1 MFLFK
6 RKNSIYYIYYFD
18 KSDHKR
24 KSIST
29 KTSYKADALLFLTN
43 FKENLKTISEKS
55 DLIPVYYIS
64 DLQTEVIKYVSD
76 NMSTSN
82 TKIYKT
88 LFKNLIEVFGNI
100 PLNMVTFKE
109 IERYKGIRAL
119 TVSKASVNKDLS
131 TLKAVFNIAIR
142 FNWIST
148 NPVKNVNKVIL
159 SEKEFLCFTK
169 EQTQMII
176 NNVQNKT
183 IRDLV
188 TFALLTGCRLNEIVN
203 IQWLDVNMQDKLI
216 TIRNKANFKTKTGKI
231 RQIPISD
238 ILFQLLKTMLTN
250 GNNDNIVNFFN
261 PEKYIF
267 SNGHGYKYCKFYV
280 TKYFKSVLRSLNF
293 AEKFHFHCLRH
304 TFITQLINA
313 GVNINY
319 VKELAGHSSI
329 NTTMHYIHIT
339 TNNLRDAVNK
349 VSIL

>member
-24 KSIST
+24 KSITT

-76 NMSTSN
+76 NMSISN
-82 TKIYKT
+82 AKIYRT

-100 PLNMVTFKE
+100 PINMFTFKE

-148 NPVKNVNKVIL
+148 NPVKNVGKVII
-159 SEKEFLCFTK
+159 SEKEFLYFTQ
-169 EQTQMII
+169 EETQLII
-176 NNVQNKT
+176 NNIENENIKN
-183 IRDLV
+183 LV
-188 TFALLTGCRLNEIVN
+188 TFALYTGCRLNELVN

-216 TIRNKANFKTKTGKI
+216 TIRNKANFKTKTGKN
-231 RQIPISD
+231 RQIPISEN
-238 ILFQLLKTMLTN
+238 LFNLLKSLLTN
-250 GNNDNIVNFFN
+250 GNNIVNFIN

-267 SNGHGYKYCKFYV
+267 SNGKGAKYCNFYV
-280 TKYFKSVLRSLNF
+280 TKYFKSVLRRLNF

-304 TFITQLINA
+304 TFITNLIKA
-313 GVNINY
+313 GVNVNY
-319 VKELAGHSSI
+319 VKELAGHSQLI
-329 NTTMHYIHIT
+329 TTMNYIHLS
-339 TNNLRDAVNK
+339 TNDLREAVNK
-349 VSIL
+349 INVS